1 MTHLRREDIKKEV
14 EVRIKEGK
22 TVRKKIKRRRGE
34 GRAE

>member
-22 TVRKKIKRRRGE
+22 TVKKKIKKKKR
-34 GRAE
+34 